1 MKARLK
7 HVPNK
12 LGRND
17 TTRAKLKK
25 QGAVS
30 FDELRKILSTGET
43 NVVLLDL
50 TGKPVPVDAD
60 AIGTRRVRRKKQ
72 NEKLTK
78 FERTLRS
85 FMEANDIEP
94 EEVTGLAL
102 IVGESY
108 DNPNP
113 RPAYYKPITL

>member
-12 LGRND
+12 LARNE

-25 QGAVS
+25 YGAVS
-30 FDELRKILSTGET
+30 FDELSKILSTGET

-50 TGKPVPVDAD
+50 TGKPKPLDAD
-60 AIGTRRVRRKKQ
+60 AIGLRKVRRRKQ
-72 NEKLTK
+72 SEKLTK
-78 FERTLRS
+78 FERALRT

-102 IVGESY
+102 IVGEGEAFGGA
-108 DNPNP
+108 
-113 RPAYYKPITL
+113 RHYKPITL